1 MGLGGHSA
9 VTVSVGMP
17 LAPDVPFISVG
28 AIVSLSSN
36 GYFYGG
42 PWVGFTSGGPSASV
56 TADDVP
62 GGGPLDIPSP
72 DLSIIWGAFA
82 GPVGGIGFGQTKS
95 LPPAT
100 GVGFGTTGVFYGDA
114 FIGRLPIKRLKC

>member
-62 GGGPLDIPSP
+62 GGGPSTYPAQTSALFGGPLP
-72 DLSIIWGAFA
+72 DQLVVLASDKRKAYRRRLALASGR
-82 GPVGGIGFGQTKS
+82 PVFLRGCFH
-95 LPPAT
+95 
-100 GVGFGTTGVFYGDA
+100 
-114 FIGRLPIKRLKC
+114 R